1 MWKNFCF
8 HDDCY
13 IFAEI
18 KLLYNDEKSFIYPFL
33 ALMII
38 VSVSGLESKTLTNQ
52 FITIDE
58 NLNEWVLVK
67 EDAGIK
73 VYFMKVEEEGM
84 CQIKIKF
91 ENTLSQEVKFYWSI
105 NKGDKT
111 IIDAKQTIVSA
122 NNSEIFIDYLT
133 PIKFSSKDYFNEFI
147 ISISK

>member
-1 MWKNFCF
+1 MKKILI
-8 HDDCY
+8 Y
-13 IFAEI
+13 PVLA
-18 KLLYNDEKSFIYPFL
+18 LLTIGYTKAGEKSEL
-33 ALMII
+33 NK
-38 VSVSGLESKTLTNQ
+38 ES
-52 FITIDE
+52 ITIDE

-67 EDAGIK
+67 EESGVK

-105 NKGDKT
+105 NKEDKT
-111 IIDAKQTIVSA
+111 IIDAKQTIISA

>member
-1 MWKNFCF
+1 MKKILI
-8 HDDCY
+8 Y
-13 IFAEI
+13 PVLA
-18 KLLYNDEKSFIYPFL
+18 LLTIGYTKAGEKSEL
-33 ALMII
+33 NKEL
-38 VSVSGLESKTLTNQ
+38 
-52 FITIDE
+52 ITIDE

-67 EDAGIK
+67 EESGIK

-105 NKGDKT
+105 NKGDIT
-111 IIDAKQTIVSA
+111 FIDDKQMIVSA
-122 NNSEIFIDYLT
+122 NNSEIFIDYST